1 MFSYRDL
8 GRRGRAQAQQNAPR
22 ISLRN
27 GESTELRNYYWVV
40 NCQSIVIGTPVLDV
54 LEGPEQVAVTIKEG
68 PILPRAQNCPK
79 TVPGGT
85 VIATAKDVT
94 ERIEAKLTIRL
105 KFNTKM
111 GERQD
116 TKVYFVSLFPG
127 DSHTG
132 DSVHTSPPGNP
143 GGSAGSTSPQ

>member
-1 MFSYRDL
+1 MRVLMRSIFAILCFSVAALAGAADAY
-8 GRRGRAQAQQNAPR
+8 AQKNAPR

-40 NCQSIVIGTPVLDV
+40 NCQSILIGAPVLDV
-54 LEGPEQVAVTIKEG
+54 LEGPEQLVVTIKEG
-68 PILPRAQNCPK
+68 PVLGAQNCPK
-79 TVPGGT
+79 AVPGGT

-116 TKVYFVSLFPG
+116 TKVYFVSLFP
-127 DSHTG
+127 
-132 DSVHTSPPGNP
+132 
-143 GGSAGSTSPQ
+143 